1 VTTLDDNYTWD
12 PDDKHYLRD
21 GVVVSL
27 ATLLTIRDQLTDAQF
42 ADADALADEL
52 GTSGDLEAW
61 QDDMRSLI
69 EETHSA
75 AYMLGRGGINFM
87 GLAENASLALLIA
100 AQFNF
105 LQDFARDVRAGRV
118 SLSQARAR
126 SELYMASATNAFAQ
140 GHAAAYGDE
149 LELPAFPGD
158 GGTAC
163 LMNCRCA
170 WDIEETETEWRAYWL
185 ATGDDDECSDCDD
198 RAAQYSPFVQKRES
212 QAQAA

>member
-1 VTTLDDNYTWD
+1 VTTLDDSYTWD

-87 GLAENASLALLIA
+87 GLAENASLAL
-100 AQFNF
+100 
-105 LQDFARDVRAGRV
+105 
-118 SLSQARAR
+118 R